1 MSWEVPEGRLA
12 FDLPNIDGHAD
23 LLLDLHREGRAD
35 RQDPGEVAGIRL
47 LQVLQRLVAPLE
59 ERPSADPPHAAEG
72 DQLKEFLLDAVLHL
86 NGESR
91 ERSDLLLVEDP
102 AEFAHRVEEPLR
114 LIRHP
119 ADVSGA
125 DPELLRDLLLRPLR
139 DPVVEEGGRLD
150 LCKEEVVVLDREREI
165 RFLDFLLYPRIV
177 AAAQIELGHVRGR
190 ADGPEVEETIV
201 AGLVERVAHL
211 DRTERIDIQIAR
223 PLPKEGGS
231 KEAVV
236 SSNEILFLQKIED
249 LANLAVDLGDFTRE
263 SVECPV
269 EECKEIFLRVH
280 VTGRHARKDMHPES
294 GFRSQFRFDCLRLA
308 EEIFLNQIVDLVNVL
323 REQDGLAILVVLWAP
338 RPAAHLLDLKDGNWC
353 ESEVDVVPVQV
364 PDNHPASGEVN
375 SGRKGGSCD
384 DGRDPSL
391 LEFLFDY
398 RTLGVREPCVVK
410 RDAVPDAVREAG
422 RHRGRLVLYRGE
434 ARRDLPELLAG
445 LFAQFLFH
453 RRT

>member
-72 DQLKEFLLDAVLHL
+72 DQFEVLVVDAVLHL
-86 NGESR
+86 KRKSR

-165 RFLDFLLYPRIV
+165 RFLDFLFDPGVV
-177 AAAQIELGHVRGR
+177 AASEIELRHVRRR
-190 ADGPEVEETIV
+190 ADGPQVEETIV

-211 DRTERIDIQIAR
+211 DRTERIDVEVTRA
-223 PLPKEGGS
+223 LPEEGGPQ
-231 KEAVV
+231 ETVV
-236 SSNEILFLQKIED
+236 SSDEILFLQEIED
-249 LANLAVDLGDFTRE
+249 LANLTVDLSDLTCE

-280 VTGRHARKDMHPES
+280 VAGRYARKDVHPES
-294 GFRSQFRFDCLRLA
+294 RFRSQFRFDCLRLA
-308 EEIFLNQIVDLVNVL
+308 EEIFLDQLVDLVNVL
-323 REQDGLAILVVLWAP
+323 REQDGLAILVVLRAS
-338 RPAAHLLDLKDGNWC
+338 RSATHLFDFEKGNRR
-353 ESEVDVVPVQV
+353 ESQVDVVPIQV
-364 PDNHPASGEVN
+364 S
-375 SGRKGGSCD
+375 D
-384 DGRDPSL
+384 DQLSSR
-391 LEFLFDY
+391 
-398 RTLGVREPCVVK
+398 
-410 RDAVPDAVREAG
+410 
-422 RHRGRLVLYRGE
+422 
-434 ARRDLPELLAG
+434 
-445 LFAQFLFH
+445 
-453 RRT
+453 

>member
-35 RQDPGEVAGIRL
+35 RQYPGEVAGMRL

-139 DPVVEEGGRLD
+139 NPVVEEGGRLD

-165 RFLDFLLYPRIV
+165 RFLDFLFYPRIV
-177 AAAQIELGHVRGR
+177 AAAQIELRHVRRR
-190 ADGPEVEETIV
+190 AHGPEVEEAIV
-201 AGLVERVAHL
+201 AGFPERVAHL
-211 DRTERIDIQIAR
+211 DRTERVDIQIAR
-223 PLPKEGGS
+223 PLSEECGFEGAIMPVDELLS
-231 KEAVV
+231 CEKIKDIEDFASDRVDIARESEERAVEKRE
-236 SSNEILFLQKIED
+236 EILLR
-249 LANLAVDLGDFTRE
+249 AHMTGGD
-263 SVECPV
+263 
-269 EECKEIFLRVH
+269 
-280 VTGRHARKDMHPES
+280 
-294 GFRSQFRFDCLRLA
+294 
-308 EEIFLNQIVDLVNVL
+308 
-323 REQDGLAILVVLWAP
+323 
-338 RPAAHLLDLKDGNWC
+338 
-353 ESEVDVVPVQV
+353 
-364 PDNHPASGEVN
+364 
-375 SGRKGGSCD
+375 
-384 DGRDPSL
+384 
-391 LEFLFDY
+391 
-398 RTLGVREPCVVK
+398 VR
-410 RDAVPDAVREAG
+410 
-422 RHRGRLVLYRGE
+422 
-434 ARRDLPELLAG
+434 
-445 LFAQFLFH
+445 
-453 RRT
+453 